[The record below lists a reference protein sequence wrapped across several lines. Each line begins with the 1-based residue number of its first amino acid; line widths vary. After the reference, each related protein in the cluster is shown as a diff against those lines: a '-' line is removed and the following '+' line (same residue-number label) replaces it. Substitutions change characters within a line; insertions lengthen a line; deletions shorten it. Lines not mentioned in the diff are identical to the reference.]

1 MYSLLL
7 RPVFGFVARVSE
19 ALCLALP
26 KTRKRCRKEH
36 HGFCWTRE
44 HALALGFISPDN
56 QGEIR
61 FGLQ

>member
-7 RPVFGFVARVSE
+7 RPAFGFAARVSE

-26 KTRKRCRKEH
+26 KTRNRCRREH
-36 HGFCWTRE
+36 QRFCWTRE
-44 HALALGFISPDN
+44 HALAPGFISADK

-61 FGLQ
+61 FGL